1 MPIALE
7 SNQIGSPGLRR
18 GMFCGSSYNSTENAR
33 SVAGDLRLTAFNSTS
48 AGMNLADEGEDQVDT
63 SSSSSI
69 GRNSDSSDG
78 DGDSGEVE
86 VQSPCKGPLDCL
98 DALEEVLPVKY
109 AVIYDFVRL
118 GFRSFVLLLFFRTMP
133 IFVCFIKVGYFGLV
147 WFGCLFW

>member
-7 SNQIGSPGLRR
+7 SKQIDSPGLRR
-18 GMFCGSSYNSTENAR
+18 GMFCGSAYNSPETAR
-33 SVAGDLRLTAFNSTS
+33 SVAVDLRLTAFNSKS
-48 AGMNLADEGEDQVDT
+48 AADNLADEMEDQVDT

-86 VQSPCKGPLDCL
+86 VQSPCKGPLDGL

-109 AVIYDFVRL
+109 VVIYDFVRL
-118 GFRSFVLLLFFRTMP
+118 GFRSFVLLLFLSNYANF
-133 IFVCFIKVGYFGLV
+133 
-147 WFGCLFW
+147 CLFH